1 MTKKTNDSNTNVTV
15 KTGDKVQVHYT
26 GKFND
31 GIVFDSSEGRTP
43 LAFEVGSGQVIPGF
57 DKALVGMKKE
67 ESKQIIIPSAEAYG
81 PERKEMVVTF
91 ERKQLPAKPEPE
103 VGMML
108 LLRDPQGHQ
117 LPARIVKVEKE
128 MVTLD
133 LNHPLAGKDLT
144 FELKVVGIN
153 EASDPSGDSDCACG
167 EEKEESGCCG
177 GCGDDC
183 ECK

>member
-1 MTKKTNDSNTNVTV
+1 MTEKTNDSKTNSAPV
-15 KTGDKVQVHYT
+15 KNGDKVQVHYT

-31 GIVFDSSEGRTP
+31 GTVFDSSEGRTP
-43 LAFEVGSGQVIPGF
+43 LVFEAGSGQVIPGF
-57 DKALVGMKKE
+57 DKAIIGMKKE
-67 ESKQIIIPSAEAYG
+67 ESKQILIPSADAYG

-153 EASDPSGDSDCACG
+153 EAGSDSDCACG
-167 EEKEESGCCG
+167 EKDEESGCCG